1 MSLKKED
8 IVWLVENYG
17 TSMQPAKQNCGCGK
31 DPCET
36 YGALDATVDGDAL
49 NVDMSAMTIA
59 GKPDHEIEMAHKQL
73 HRAASQ
79 AQSLADRMHDMGE
92 TNLPAWVQSK
102 ITMASDYISK
112 VHGYLDDLLSGN
124 AEDNTQITVMKEEV
138 EGEIAKARHEIEIEL
153 NISKSD
159 MKKLHDGEKVELK
172 DKTGS
177 NTFTVTVSASWNWA
191 GWQYYYPFL
200 LIFYQDI

>member
-8 IVWLVENYG
+8 IIWLMENCG
-17 TSMQPAKQNCGCGK
+17 AEMQPAKQNCGCGK

-36 YGALDATVDGDAL
+36 YGSLDATVDGDVL
-49 NVDMSAMTIA
+49 DVDMSAMTIN

-92 TNLPAWVQSK
+92 TNLPAWVRSK

-124 AEDNTQITVMKEEV
+124 AEDNTEITIMKEEV
-138 EGEIAKARHEIEIEL
+138 EGEIAKARHEVEIDL

-159 MKKLHDGEKVELK
+159 MEKLHDGEEIILK

-177 NTFTVTVSASWNWA
+177 NSFTIKVTAS
-191 GWQYYYPFL
+191 
-200 LIFYQDI
+200 